1 MHHHPRYENFRQD
14 EYCNVGNNRVAGS
27 PGNHGLYKSG
37 LLLLCSTNKRTSV
50 HNTKFSLSSVR
61 IMIMSQLSFCMYGTC
76 VLTWRMYNMTICIN
90 EVCCEQASLLK
101 TKDCSCPLPCVITA
115 CDRAAAVEL
124 GRGGPRTRREG
135 PEVGG
140 GQVVVSPGRAR
151 LPDGRARSI
160 LGLLVVRTV
169 SISS

>member
-1 MHHHPRYENFRQD
+1 LCHRSMQARRVSKLICRTILFWRDCTKPTWKFLQFKLLFLKSSQMHHHPRYENFRQD

-76 VLTWRMYNMTICIN
+76 VLTWRMYNMTICIYMKC
-90 EVCCEQASLLK
+90 VVYKQALTWRKSAFRKLK
-101 TKDCSCPLPCVITA
+101 IAL
-115 CDRAAAVEL
+115 
-124 GRGGPRTRREG
+124 
-135 PEVGG
+135 
-140 GQVVVSPGRAR
+140 AR
-151 LPDGRARSI
+151 YHA
-160 LGLLVVRTV
+160 
-169 SISS
+169 